1 MEHLYGESI
10 KALAFYYI
18 SKNVRVKHFDD
29 IKVQVQ
35 LWKLGYTEGKRKKNW
50 RMGKE
55 AQSEAQSLMS
65 KVNGIIRFK

>member
-35 LWKLGYTEGKRKKNW
+35 LWRLGYAEGKEKW
-50 RMGKE
+50 GMGKE
-55 AQSEAQSLMS
+55 AQSEAQRLMS

>member
-35 LWKLGYTEGKRKKNW
+35 LWRLGYTEGKKKW
-50 RMGKE
+50 EMGKK
-55 AQSEAQSLMS
+55 AQSEAQRLMS